1 MIKNR
6 FLCKTNE
13 QGITT
18 IFAVVVML
26 LLFTASCNGDNKEV
40 VVVAFDPETTYTL
53 RTTDYTTQFS
63 DSGITRYRAIAK
75 EFLKFDKAKEPFSY
89 FPEGIYV
96 EKFDT
101 LFNIE
106 ASLKAD
112 TAYNYEKKG
121 LWKLIG
127 NVRVENLEGKKFE
140 TSLLFWDQ
148 KEEKVYS
155 DKYIRIQEDDK
166 IITGIGFESNQNM
179 TQYKIFNSQGV
190 FPVSESVTTDS
201 TQNIVPV
208 DSMPI
213 AANPAMETV
222 PQKQPAQKEKWFHE
236 NWCRPRWIKRS
247 NGCTYIHINIIGFFC
262 ILFRN
267 GDSLYLFQ

>member
-127 NVRVENLEGKKFE
+127 NVRV
-140 TSLLFWDQ
+140 LFLDQ

-222 PQKQPAQKEKWFHE
+222 PQKQPAQKEKVV
-236 NWCRPRWIKRS
+236 PRKLVPA
-247 NGCTYIHINIIGFFC
+247 GMDKTK
-262 ILFRN
+262 
-267 GDSLYLFQ
+267 